1 MTPRCRILGCQILGV
16 FLLLTPIPALAS
28 PAVTLASAVYVEHVK
43 ERNGTLTRALE
54 PAQRVTRG
62 ERVVTLLNWYML
74 GGSGGFTV
82 VNAIPAGLA
91 YQGSADGEEDVSVD
105 GGKTWG
111 KLPQLHVGARSATP
125 EDVTH
130 VRWHVSPQQAMNG
143 AGHIAYAGF
152 VR

>member
-1 MTPRCRILGCQILGV
+1 VTISRRILAAV
-16 FLLLTPIPALAS
+16 LLFAPLPAQAS
-28 PAVTLASAVYVEHVK
+28 PAVSLDSAVYVEHVQ
-43 ERNGTLTRALE
+43 ERNGTLTRNLE
-54 PAQRVTRG
+54 PANRLNRG
-62 ERVVTLLNWYML
+62 ERVVTLVNWYML

-91 YQGSADGEEDVSVD
+91 YQGSADGGEDVSVD

-111 KLPQLHVGARSATP
+111 KLAQLHVGGRSATV

-130 VRWHVSPQQAMNG
+130 VRWRVSSRQALNG
-143 AGHIAYAGF
+143 AGRIAYAGF